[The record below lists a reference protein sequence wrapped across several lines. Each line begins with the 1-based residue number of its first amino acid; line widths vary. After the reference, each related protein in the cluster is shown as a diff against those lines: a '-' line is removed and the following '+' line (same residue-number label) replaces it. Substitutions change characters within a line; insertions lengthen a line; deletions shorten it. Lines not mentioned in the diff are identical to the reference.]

1 MTNKSTVTINS
12 TGNAAPIAELMQV
25 ALDYLGDSIFWVDA
39 NGQVIYA
46 NDAACCTLDYP
57 FEEMLT
63 LRVQDFDQDFK
74 PEMWPSRPYK
84 KKNCGAFIE
93 ETLYR
98 SKSGRII
105 PVEVVVRC
113 IKHGDEEYGCAIVRE
128 IADDNE
134 VKEQLQASD
143 TLHTLFE
150 QSPLAF
156 QIFSPEGDS
165 LLVNRAWEELWGVS
179 HTAMANYNLFKDQQ
193 LVEKGIMPYI
203 EKAFAGQTVLTPEVE
218 YDKTAATGVTG
229 QHGKLWVR
237 TFIYP
242 LKDAD
247 GKLREIVLVHED
259 VTKIR
264 EAGDS
269 MKLAAAVYRSSAAGI
284 MVTDENNRIVDVN
297 PAFTSITG
305 YTLEEVA
312 GKDSEMLHS
321 GKQDQEFYSQ
331 MQQAI
336 QNADFW
342 QGETWDRRKN
352 GELYAKWI
360 TICVIRHA
368 DDSVHRHV
376 WQFSDITEKKR
387 KDELIWAQAN
397 FDLLTNLP
405 NRRLLED
412 RVQQAMSASM
422 RSGEHC
428 ALMLLD
434 LDQFKRLNDAVGHS
448 VGDAM
453 LVEVARRLEGC
464 VRDDDSI
471 ARLGGDEFVVVLREL
486 SSNED
491 MAAVQAEV
499 VAEKIRAELSLPY
512 QLNGAEYHT
521 TPSIGIV
528 TFRGHMDS
536 KEQLLTE
543 ADTAMYQAKNNGRN
557 SICFFDPSMQAV
569 LKSRNKIETALR
581 NALTHEEFAVYYQL
595 QVNNA
600 GQLLG
605 AEALLRWKN
614 PSFGIVSPAYF
625 ISVAEETG
633 LILPIGLWVINIACA
648 QLAKW
653 QLEPGLEKLSIA
665 VNVSARQFREKMFVA
680 QIMDVLKESGINPE
694 RLKLELTESMVLD
707 NVEDSIL
714 KMGQLKK
721 LGVKFSMDDF
731 GTGYSSLTYLK
742 RLPFDQIKIDQSFV
756 SGITTNQNDAAI
768 AQAIIAMSN
777 SLGLEVIAEGV
788 ETEDQRNFLEL
799 HGCQAYQGNLYGKPV
814 PVGELERKLLG

>member
-1 MTNKSTVTINS
+1 MNTSTVITDSANS
-12 TGNAAPIAELMQV
+12 VAPIAELMQF
-25 ALDYLGDSIFWVDA
+25 AMDYLGDSIFFVDS
-39 NGQVIYA
+39 NGEVIYA
-46 NDAACCTLDYP
+46 NDAACCSLEYSL
-57 FEEMLT
+57 EEMLT
-63 LRVQDFDQDFK
+63 LRVADFDQNFK
-74 PEMWPSRPYK
+74 AEIWPARSQK
-84 KKNCGAFIE
+84 TKNCGSFIK

-98 SKSGRII
+98 SKSGQII
-105 PVEVVVRC
+105 PVEFTVHC
-113 IKHGDEEYGCAIVRE
+113 IKHGDKEYGCAIVRE
-128 IADDNE
+128 IAGNNAVE
-134 VKEQLQASD
+134 EQLQASD
-143 TLHTLFE
+143 TIHTLFQ

-156 QIFSPEGDS
+156 QIFSPEGNS
-165 LLVNRAWEELWGVS
+165 ILVNRAWEELWGVT
-179 HTAMANYNLFKDQQ
+179 HEAMANYNLLKDQR
-193 LVEKGIMPYI
+193 LIEKGIMPYI
-203 EKAFAGQTVLTPEVE
+203 ERAFAGETILTPEVE
-218 YDKTAATGVTG
+218 YDKAAATGITG
-229 QHGKLWVR
+229 LHGKLWVR

-242 LKDAD
+242 LNNPD
-247 GKLREIVLVHED
+247 GKLREVVLIHED
-259 VTKIR
+259 VTKLK
-264 EAGDS
+264 EAGES
-269 MKLAAAVYRSSAAGI
+269 MKLAAAVYQSSAAGI
-284 MVTDENNRIVDVN
+284 MVTDEANRIVDVN
-297 PAFTSITG
+297 PAFTNITG
-305 YTLEEVA
+305 YTFEEVA
-312 GKDSEMLHS
+312 GKDPEILHS

-331 MQQAI
+331 MQQVTL
-336 QNADFW
+336 NEDFW

-360 TICVIRHA
+360 TVSVIRHA
-368 DDSVHRHV
+368 DGSLYRQV

-434 LDQFKRLNDAVGHS
+434 LDQFKRLNDTMGHS

-486 SSNED
+486 SSDED

-528 TFRGHMDS
+528 TFRGHKDS
-536 KEQLLTE
+536 KETLLTH
-543 ADTAMYQAKNNGRN
+543 ADTAMYQAKNSGRN
-557 SICFFDPSMQAV
+557 ATCFFDPSMQAV
-569 LKSRNKIETALR
+569 LKKRSQIETALR
-581 NALTHEEFAVYYQL
+581 SALTHQEFVLHYQL

-600 GQLLG
+600 GQTIG
-605 AEALLRWKN
+605 AEALLRWNN
-614 PSFGIVSPAYF
+614 PNFGIVSPAHF

-633 LILPIGLWVINIACA
+633 LILPIGQWVIKTACA
-648 QLAKW
+648 QLARW
-653 QLEPGLEKLSIA
+653 QSEPGLGKLSIA
-665 VNVSARQFREKMFVA
+665 VNVSARQFREKTFVA
-680 QIMDVLKESGINPE
+680 QITEVLKESGIRPE

-707 NVEDSIL
+707 NVEGSIL
-714 KMGQLKK
+714 KMGQLKE

-768 AQAIIAMSN
+768 AQAIIAMAN

-788 ETEDQRNFLEL
+788 ETEKQRDFLEL
-799 HGCQAYQGNLYGKPV
+799 HGCQSYQGNLYSKPI
-814 PVGELERKLLG
+814 PVGEFERKLLG